1 MAPPSKS
8 PSPHAVPPSML
19 LGANVVVPQLQPSFS
34 SSVLP
39 ALSSDVFAALHS
51 RVGQSAGGDSPLR
64 GVGLG
69 SDEGALFRALQRER
83 GDSAGLRASLD
94 RTERTLSGVCS
105 RLMEQDQEL
114 RRVKTNSASQ
124 ASRIQH
130 LDDLV
135 DCLTTELGDAN
146 RRVSE
151 LQVALANATDERSSA
166 SLRFRFFQTRWRRAR
181 RDVNS
186 LNSNLRGRLDELR
199 FTRVALQ
206 EAEEDAREA
215 RRELARLWFDSARVL
230 QRLRSRLGDLLEAHS
245 SRVPGE
251 VYRHIL
257 DRLRSYIAR
266 FGPLE
271 GALAGDMDGDF
282 SSGEETDA
290 EEEAMADM
298 EGEAMSGAE
307 DDVAIGGEGS
317 NVRALGSVD
326 GEDDGGMILGYVED
340 AEVGGVVAGAGV
352 VDMSDVDD

>member
-1 MAPPSKS
+1 MAQPSKS
-8 PSPHAVPPSML
+8 PSPDAVPSSML
-19 LGANVVVPQLQPSFS
+19 LGANVVVPQLQPSYS
-34 SSVLP
+34 ASVLP
-39 ALSSDVFAALHS
+39 PLSADVFAALTS
-51 RVGQSAGGDSPLR
+51 RLGQSSGGDSSLR

-69 SDEGALFRALQRER
+69 SEEGALFRALQRER
-83 GDSAGLRASLD
+83 GDSAGLRVSLD
-94 RTERTLSGVCS
+94 RTERTLSGVRS

-114 RRVKTNSASQ
+114 RRLRADSSSQ
-124 ASRIQH
+124 GARIKH

-135 DCLTTELGDAN
+135 ERLTTELDDAN

-151 LQVALANATDERSSA
+151 LQNSLATSNDEQSSA
-166 SLRFRFFQTRWRRAR
+166 SLRFRFFQARWRRAR
-181 RDVNS
+181 RDVSS

-199 FTRVALQ
+199 FVRAALH

-215 RRELARLWFDSARVL
+215 RRELARLRFDSSRVL

-251 VYRHIL
+251 VYRRIL

-282 SSGEETDA
+282 SSGEETDI
-290 EEEAMADM
+290 EDDAMAGTEVVGAVDAGGSGM
-298 EGEAMSGAE
+298 SESGLLGNGSDGGAVLEYVEG
-307 DDVAIGGEGS
+307 DDVGEG
-317 NVRALGSVD
+317 A
-326 GEDDGGMILGYVED
+326 
-340 AEVGGVVAGAGV
+340 AEVGE